1 MNVDDS
7 TRLRFEL
14 MTEKDADLLFQLDQD
29 PEVMRYITGGTMTTR
44 EEIRDT
50 YVPRMQSY
58 TQLENGWGL
67 WKITVIESDEFIG
80 WILVRPM
87 NFFTDSPED
96 NNLEVGWRLIRSAR
110 GKGYATDA
118 AKAVMQAIELSGNCD
133 RFSALAM
140 EDHQASINVM
150 KKLGMRYLKSALNV
164 DPLGDTYCVYYQR
177 DVRQS

>member
-1 MNVDDS
+1 
-7 TRLRFEL
+7 
-14 MTEKDADLLFQLDQD
+14 
-29 PEVMRYITGGTMTTR
+29 
-44 EEIRDT
+44 
-50 YVPRMQSY
+50 
-58 TQLENGWGL
+58 
-67 WKITVIESDEFIG
+67 
-80 WILVRPM
+80 M
-87 NFFTDSPED
+87 NFFTDSPEY
-96 NNLEVGWRLIRSAR
+96 NNLEVGWRLMRSAR